1 MSFIK
6 NLKIRMKLVLAF
18 VTVSLIIAL
27 VAFTGL
33 NNMGKMNKNTQKM
46 YEYNMYSI
54 DNLHMMKENL
64 GDTRALLLNI
74 TFVRGDS
81 KDDEIKDLRDNEAKL
96 KALMKEYGDGNVSSE
111 EAKDWEGY
119 NTQFKDYNEN
129 YNKLISYVSNNN
141 LQQAEVTWKSIQQI
155 RGKMIQS
162 INNLVKINQKQAKE
176 SYDLNIQL
184 HKKMNSKMYLFMALG
199 LFISILIGVSLSRYF
214 KKSIEKGLDFAKAL
228 GDGDLSKE
236 LHFESKDEF
245 GQLINA
251 LNIAKDNV
259 KELILEIMN
268 QSQEVTAS
276 SEEMS
281 AAVEE
286 ITSKLDNMNEFA
298 NEIVT
303 EVEEA
308 SAVTQEVS
316 ASAGE
321 VNSSVVELSNKA
333 SNGSNQAIDIKERAE
348 IIRKKGI
355 ESNTSMESLYE
366 KKEKGIFNAIEEG
379 KVVNEIKIMAD
390 AIAEIA
396 AQTNLL
402 ALNASIEAARAGE
415 QGKGFAVVADEIRKL
430 AEQSAEN
437 VKNIKAIIESVQKAF
452 ENLSKNSKEVLL
464 FINNSVRKDYRL
476 LVDTGEQYGNDSEF
490 INEMSE
496 SIAAMSEEISATVD
510 EIVKVIQNVAITSQK
525 TANNSTEIMDSIKES
540 SQAMDQVSENAQ
552 NQVYI
557 AEKLTGLV
565 EKFKL

>member
-1 MSFIK
+1 
-6 NLKIRMKLVLAF
+6 
-18 VTVSLIIAL
+18 
-27 VAFTGL
+27 
-33 NNMGKMNKNTQKM
+33 MNKNTQKM

-155 RGKMIQS
+155 REKMIQS

-355 ESNTSMESLYE
+355 ESNTSMES
-366 KKEKGIFNAIEEG
+366 F
-379 KVVNEIKIMAD
+379 
-390 AIAEIA
+390 
-396 AQTNLL
+396 L
-402 ALNASIEAARAGE
+402 A
-415 QGKGFAVVADEIRKL
+415 F
-430 AEQSAEN
+430 
-437 VKNIKAIIESVQKAF
+437 
-452 ENLSKNSKEVLL
+452 KEVTKTHGL
-464 FINNSVRKDYRL
+464 RKTPPFDFRHI
-476 LVDTGEQYGNDSEF
+476 TEF
-490 INEMSE
+490 SR
-496 SIAAMSEEISATVD
+496 
-510 EIVKVIQNVAITSQK
+510 IV
-525 TANNSTEIMDSIKES
+525 
-540 SQAMDQVSENAQ
+540 
-552 NQVYI
+552 
-557 AEKLTGLV
+557 
-565 EKFKL
+565 